1 MVHWLG
7 ANKDV
12 PAVITCFGIH
22 AGGACQPAVY
32 VVAASLHIVCGDKP
46 PKIPVRQTIVKQLR
60 VLLERYTAPTPGM
73 PIVRL
78 VVGDDNLS
86 IDEARQALQRET
98 DVDPLWEVIPTYAG
112 WGGDHVAVNGATA
125 TFIPIAVG
133 RHFEN
138 RGMRPDQHDA
148 LGLELSVAGAS
159 QPAKEALP
167 SRWWCFSACR
177 PRRRC
182 ESPYCL
188 WHQPS

>member
-1 MVHWLG
+1 M
-7 ANKDV
+7 
-12 PAVITCFGIH
+12 
-22 AGGACQPAVY
+22 
-32 VVAASLHIVCGDKP
+32 
-46 PKIPVRQTIVKQLR
+46 
-60 VLLERYTAPTPGM
+60 VLLSLPSTSSLR
-73 PIVRL
+73 I
-78 VVGDDNLS
+78 S
-86 IDEARQALQRET
+86 CDEARQALQRET
-98 DVDPLWEVIPTYAG
+98 DADPLWEVIPTYAG

-159 QPAKEALP
+159 QLAKEALP

-188 WHQPS
+188 WHQPSQSLSETTHSETVAGVPGEVHRN

>member
-1 MVHWLG
+1 M
-7 ANKDV
+7 
-12 PAVITCFGIH
+12 P
-22 AGGACQPAVY
+22 
-32 VVAASLHIVCGDKP
+32 VVLLSLPSTSSLRISCGDKP
-46 PKIPVRQTIVKQLR
+46 PKVPVRQSIVKQLR

-78 VVGDDNLS
+78 IVGDDNLS
-86 IDEARQALQRET
+86 TDEARQALQREM

-182 ESPYCL
+182 ESPYGL

>member
-1 MVHWLG
+1 M
-7 ANKDV
+7 
-12 PAVITCFGIH
+12 P
-22 AGGACQPAVY
+22 
-32 VVAASLHIVCGDKP
+32 VVLLSLPSTSALRISCGDKP
-46 PKIPVRQTIVKQLR
+46 PKVPVRQSIVKQLR
-60 VLLERYTAPTPGM
+60 VLLERYIAPTPGM

-78 VVGDDNLS
+78 IVGDDNLS
-86 IDEARQALQRET
+86 TDEARQALHRET
-98 DVDPLWEVIPTYAG
+98 DADPLWEVIPTYAG

-159 QPAKEALP
+159 QLAKEALP

-182 ESPYCL
+182 
-188 WHQPS
+188 